1 MKNMP
6 FALALILVLV
16 TAACARQDHQ
26 RIGDLVVSVPW
37 TRATPPHASV
47 AGGFL
52 TIQNLGSEDDR
63 LLAVESSA
71 AARIEIH
78 EVRHEDG
85 MAKMREVTTGLP
97 IPAGATVVLKPG
109 GYHLMFIQPL
119 EPFVAGKRVAAT
131 LVFENAGRLQTEFD
145 VRALGSS
152 QADAE
157 HSHH

>member
-1 MKNMP
+1 M
-6 FALALILVLV
+6 
-16 TAACARQDHQ
+16 
-26 RIGDLVVSVPW
+26 
-37 TRATPPHASV
+37 
-47 AGGFL
+47 